1 MPANNAC
8 LRPVSFFLPLHSKLT
23 IMLKNKISRAMA
35 VLATVLAL
43 QHSMAQAQAE
53 QPKPAEN
60 SFIKDRKF
68 YLNEDGSN
76 YVKLTFLT
84 QAWLRSAEYN
94 PGTTINGVAKSSG
107 TDIGIRRYRIQLYGQ
122 LTDRVFAY
130 SQFGENNFNNISDRK
145 LGFFVH
151 DAYGEYAVD
160 KTMLSIGAGLSGWSG
175 LTRFASP
182 SAGSILGIDA
192 PIYQQSTADATD
204 QFLRK
209 LSVFAKGKIGRLD
222 YRILMAQPM
231 AIQKSAGWTAANS
244 ISQNAQ
250 FSANP
255 PAMQFNG
262 YFMYQFKDQEGNMTP
277 YNTGTYLGKKK
288 VFNIGAGFIY
298 QKGAMWRLNET
309 ATDTINSDLLHLAA
323 DIYYDAPVGSKGQAV
338 SLYASVTHADYGK
351 RYLRNLGPMNP
362 ANGNSDV
369 SVLNG
374 AGTAFPMF
382 GTGTVAYLQAGYKF
396 KDDLIGK
403 TTLMP
408 YVSMQYADYERL
420 NDNMAYYDVGI
431 NWLLAGHTSK
441 FTISYQDRPV
451 FNIAGERT
459 SRNGAVVA
467 QYQVFFN

>member
-1 MPANNAC
+1 MI
-8 LRPVSFFLPLHSKLT
+8 KL
-23 IMLKNKISRAMA
+23 KP
-35 VLATVLAL
+35 VLASIGLMAMLLPQNSLA
-43 QHSMAQAQAE
+43 QTE
-53 QPKPAEN
+53 PKPAEN
-60 SFIKDRKF
+60 NFIKDRKF

-76 YVKLTFLT
+76 YVKFSFLT
-84 QAWLRSAEYN
+84 QAWLRSAAYN
-94 PGTTINGVAKSSG
+94 PGTTINGTEKSSG

-151 DAYGEYAVD
+151 DAYGEYAID

-192 PIYQQSTADATD
+192 PIYQQSTADVTD

-209 LSVFAKGKIGRLD
+209 LSIFAKGKIGKLD
-222 YRILMAQPM
+222 YRVLMAQPM
-231 AIQKSAGWTAANS
+231 AIQKSAGWSAANS
-244 ISQNAQ
+244 ISRKSQ
-250 FSANP
+250 FSALP
-255 PAMQFNG
+255 PKMQFNG
-262 YFMYQFKDQEGNMTP
+262 YFMYQFKDQESNMTP

-298 QKGAMWRLNET
+298 QKDAMWRLNET
-309 ATDTINSDLLHLAA
+309 ATDTLHSDLLHLAA

-351 RYLRNLGPMNP
+351 DYLRNSGPMNP
-362 ANGNSDV
+362 ANGNNNTA
-369 SVLNG
+369 VLNG
-374 AGTAFPMF
+374 AGTAYPMF

-396 KDDLIGK
+396 KDNLIGN

-408 YVSMQYADYERL
+408 YASVQYADYERL
-420 NDNMAYYDVGI
+420 KDNMAYFDLGV

-441 FTISYQDRPV
+441 FTVSYQDRPV
-451 FNIAGERT
+451 FNVNGDRFT
-459 SRNGAVVA
+459 RKGAVIA